1 MTTTHPETSIVKEFI
16 KRFTYEGIFTHKGKE
31 VKLRLFRNNPS
42 TIVVEAIEF
51 LNQEIQLAVNKAVF
65 KERERIVKIYELIGK
80 TAGVIKNEK
89 MRDKIL

>member
-65 KERERIVKIYELIGK
+65 KEREK
-80 TAGVIKNEK
+80 
-89 MRDKIL
+89 